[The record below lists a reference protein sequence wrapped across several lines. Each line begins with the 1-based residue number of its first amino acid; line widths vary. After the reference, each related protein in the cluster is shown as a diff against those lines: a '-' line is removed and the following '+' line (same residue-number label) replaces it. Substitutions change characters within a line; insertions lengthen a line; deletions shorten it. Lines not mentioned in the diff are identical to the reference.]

1 MTTLVCPTKITKYV
15 RGITYCIERIQ
26 YRPSLIQPAIKE
38 IRTLDSRKEL
48 KFFHKWPPQGDF
60 KWLPIF
66 LFIDWELHSVGLD
79 FWSHIYILHLALTRW
94 ALGTKNDSM
103 LHGQRSSKTKCGMNF
118 TNVFLFYQTGVVK
131 L

>member
-38 IRTLDSRKEL
+38 IRTLDSREEL
-48 KFFHKWPPQGDF
+48 NFFHKWPPQGDF

-79 FWSHIYILHLALTRW
+79 FWSHIYTLHLALTRW
-94 ALGTKNDSM
+94 ALGRRTIQCSLAKGQAKQNTGWILQMFFYFTK
-103 LHGQRSSKTKCGMNF
+103 L
-118 TNVFLFYQTGVVK
+118 VL
-131 L
+131 